1 MNEYKYREL
10 DLAERIYRCG
20 FQTNHLPSELRL
32 LALYLKT
39 VLGLRPRQVKSKLEE
54 FLQKQ
59 MPDYSQEKYYP
70 LINRA
75 LRQTAP
81 KDSRLIQIEE
91 LPVWQEE
98 LDYIRKVPLTAK
110 DGVILAED
118 YNCRKLLFAFLVE
131 MRLVQTA
138 CRLESLP
145 LYFKGDKKR
154 YTELQKTAKIPD
166 QVSLH
171 ETLIHCLDQAGLVQI
186 LFGGMLR
193 LCFLEE
199 LETIPKSVF
208 HQEPALRIRNLT
220 SYGWYFDYAN
230 SRPRIRLCSA
240 CSQPFRPRTNRQ
252 IYCCEECAK
261 EAGREAGRI
270 RIRRYREGKAA

>member
-20 FQTNHLPSELRL
+20 FQSNRLSSELRL

-39 VLGLRPRQVKSKLEE
+39 VLGFRPRQVKNMLEE

-59 MPDYSQEKYYP
+59 MPDYAPEKYYP

-81 KDSRLIQIEE
+81 KYSRLIQIEE
-91 LPVWQEE
+91 IPVWQEE
-98 LDYIRKVPLTAK
+98 LDYIRKVPLTGEE
-110 DGVILAED
+110 GVILAED

-145 LYFKGDKKR
+145 FYFKGDKKR
-154 YTELQKTAKIPD
+154 YAELQKTAKIPES
-166 QVSLH
+166 VSLH
-171 ETLIHCLDQAGLVQI
+171 ETLIHHLNQAGLVQI
-186 LFGGMLR
+186 LFGGMIR

-199 LETIPKSVF
+199 LEHSSKPAY
-208 HQEPALRIRNLT
+208 HRAPALCIRNLT
-220 SYGWYFDYAN
+220 AYGWYFDYAN

-261 EAGREAGRI
+261 DAGREAGRL
-270 RIRRYREGKAA
+270 RIRRYRDRKAA